1 MSAPAGTAGRSRH
14 HEDRDARPHLP
25 NSPTPPRQPCGGDAR
40 TQAAATEPASSLV
53 LRRPRWCHPL
63 PGTGRCTSD
72 APPRFFACSP
82 PFPQVFATWR
92 PDDRRSCAAAWPSG
106 GLAPNPP
113 GGAAGKAS
121 PSRSPGTPFGR
132 DRTRRLYCPRLRG
145 DVCTAGQDRRE
156 RAERC
161 PRRRGSRRRPRIPRS
176 RAPGP
181 GALNDLG
188 ITPRLC
194 RSPVDNPI
202 RGPPELQPSGT
213 GVLRV
218 VPERRPRL
226 VVRGVSPTTREM
238 LAKLSRTA
246 PPVPW
251 RRARRVGAI
260 ATTAPVREAGSG
272 PPEGQGL
279 WWRSLRSPAPS
290 G

>member
-1 MSAPAGTAGRSRH
+1 MLGHISR
-14 HEDRDARPHLP
+14 
-25 NSPTPPRQPCGGDAR
+25 T
-40 TQAAATEPASSLV
+40 
-53 LRRPRWCHPL
+53 LRRPRDNHAAVMPARMPPRL
-63 PGTGRCTSD
+63 NPRPSPSAVVPPASRTGRCTSD

-213 GVLRV
+213 GS
-218 VPERRPRL
+218 PPRRSRAPSSAGCPRRFPNYSRDA
-226 VVRGVSPTTREM
+226 RGVVANGSPT
-238 LAKLSRTA
+238 
-246 PPVPW
+246 P
-251 RRARRVGAI
+251 
-260 ATTAPVREAGSG
+260 
-272 PPEGQGL
+272 
-279 WWRSLRSPAPS
+279 
-290 G
+290 